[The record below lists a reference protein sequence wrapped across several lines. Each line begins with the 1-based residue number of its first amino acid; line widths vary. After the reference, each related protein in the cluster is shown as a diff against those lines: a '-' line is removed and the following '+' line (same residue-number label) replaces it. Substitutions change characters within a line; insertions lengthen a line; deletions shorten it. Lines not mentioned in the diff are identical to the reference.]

1 MGILDKLFGK
11 GEKKENERVK
21 IKENERVEKKE
32 NEKLFNFKKVSRK
45 DHNTI
50 DIDWLPNIKPIYID
64 TESIEMEE
72 DVLYSESNDFIFLNT
87 LNQDTALD
95 VVENIITMSGGGEK
109 FTKYT
114 KHQLDEI
121 NKNNN
126 GLVYILCY
134 ECDSFRIS
142 CIALITSIDVR
153 IERIK

>member
-1 MGILDKLFGK
+1 MGILDKLFGNSVK
-11 GEKKENERVK
+11 KKENGRVK
-21 IKENERVEKKE
+21 KKE

-142 CIALITSIDVR
+142 CIALITTIDVR

>member
-1 MGILDKLFGK
+1 MGILDKLFGNSVK
-11 GEKKENERVK
+11 KKENGRVK
-21 IKENERVEKKE
+21 KKE

-72 DVLYSESNDFIFLNT
+72 DVLYSESNDFIFLIT
-87 LNQDTALD
+87 PNQDTALD
-95 VVENIITMSGGGEK
+95 VVENIITISGGGEK
-109 FTKYT
+109 FIKYT

-142 CIALITSIDVR
+142 CIPLITTIDVR

>member
-1 MGILDKLFGK
+1 MGILDKLFGNSVK
-11 GEKKENERVK
+11 EKENGRVK
-21 IKENERVEKKE
+21 KKE

-45 DHNTI
+45 DHNKI

-64 TESIEMEE
+64 TGSIEMEY
-72 DVLYSESNDFIFLNT
+72 DVLYSESNDFIFLIT
-87 LNQDTALD
+87 PNQDTALD
-95 VVENIITMSGGGEK
+95 VVENIITISGGGEK
-109 FTKYT
+109 FIKYT

-126 GLVYILCY
+126 VLVYILCY

-142 CIALITSIDVR
+142 CIALITTIDVR

>member
-1 MGILDKLFGK
+1 MGILDKLFGNSVK
-11 GEKKENERVK
+11 KKENGRVK
-21 IKENERVEKKE
+21 KKE

-45 DHNTI
+45 DHNKI

-72 DVLYSESNDFIFLNT
+72 DVLYSESNDFIFLIT
-87 LNQDTALD
+87 PNQDTALD

-142 CIALITSIDVR
+142 CIALITTIDVR